1 MTAPA
6 DLSIKLAEQTLTI
19 RWIDGAVTAMPLAKL
34 RRMCPC
40 AACKAEREEAAK
52 NPLAILKA
60 DPTNTRAISA
70 KMVGN
75 YAIQLFWSDGH
86 DSGIFDFGM
95 LRTLG
100 EP

>member
-1 MTAPA
+1 
-6 DLSIKLAEQTLTI
+6 
-19 RWIDGAVTAMPLAKL
+19 MPLAKL
-34 RRMCPC
+34 RRLCPC
-40 AACKAEREEAAK
+40 ASCKAEREEATK

-60 DPTNTRAISA
+60 DPTDIRVISA
-70 KMVGN
+70 KTVGN

-100 EP
+100 EA

>member
-1 MTAPA
+1 MKAPA
-6 DLSIKLAEQTLTI
+6 DLSIKLAEQSLTI
-19 RWIDGAVTAMPLAKL
+19 KWVDGQVSAMPLAKL
-34 RRMCPC
+34 RQRCPC
-40 AACKAEREEAAK
+40 AACKTDREESAK

-60 DPTNTRAISA
+60 DPTNIRVISA

-86 DSGIFDFGM
+86 DSGIFDFDF